1 MDLATPNWIESSLP
15 KMSSS
20 TTCPICDTQ
29 MLTHASYGVAKTA
42 GCRMCDESVC
52 PECYHGMRYTCKIFK
67 IEKEKH
73 ECIFCKTLDYKYFMY
88 KTIYD
93 STGEFMCSECAE
105 AILTKE

>member
-1 MDLATPNWIESSLP
+1 MDLRPTKLDWVA
-15 KMSSS
+15 KMS
-20 TTCPICDTQ
+20 CPICETQ
-29 MLTHASYGVAKTA
+29 LLTHASYGVAKTG

-73 ECIFCKTLDYKYFMY
+73 ECVFCKSLDYKYFMY
-88 KTIYD
+88 KTVYD

-105 AILTKE
+105 AILSK

>member
-1 MDLATPNWIESSLP
+1 M
-15 KMSSS
+15 SS

-73 ECIFCKTLDYKYFMY
+73 VCIFCKCLDYKYFMF
-88 KTIYD
+88 KTLYD